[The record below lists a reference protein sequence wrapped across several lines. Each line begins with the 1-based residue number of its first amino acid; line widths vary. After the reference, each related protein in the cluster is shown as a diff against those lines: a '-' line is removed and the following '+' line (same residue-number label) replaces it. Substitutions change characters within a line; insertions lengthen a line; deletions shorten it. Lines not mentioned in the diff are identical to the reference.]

1 MKPYSELTD
10 EELLVAQREMG
21 EISNPLH
28 DTAYHAIVDLEL
40 ATRFKAKCE
49 ELAAT
54 VRVMNENAR
63 LVLEAQK
70 ELKDIN
76 DTYNSIVNESC
87 NGTDNRQ
94 HCACVPALR
103 AEIKRLNKVDENL
116 EQSLET

>member
-1 MKPYSELTD
+1 MTEQDSN
-10 EELLVAQREMG
+10 EMARLMT
-21 EISNPLH
+21 ENDSL
-28 DTAYHAIVDLEL
+28 
-40 ATRFKAKCE
+40 RS

-54 VRVMNENAR
+54 VRAMNENAR
-63 LVLEAQK
+63 LVLEAQE

>member
-1 MKPYSELTD
+1 MTEQDSN
-10 EELLVAQREMG
+10 EMARLMT
-21 EISNPLH
+21 ENDSL
-28 DTAYHAIVDLEL
+28 
-40 ATRFKAKCE
+40 RS

-54 VRVMNENAR
+54 VRAMNENAR
-63 LVLEAQK
+63 LVLEAQE
-70 ELKDIN
+70 ELKDIKE
-76 DTYNSIVNESC
+76 TYNSIVNESC